1 MIALLL
7 FGILFLLL
15 FLGVPIAVSLGVSTA
30 AAMVITGNINLLPA
44 ITQRMFTQTD
54 NFTLMAVPFFI
65 LAGNIMEKGGI
76 SKRLIDFIATLVRR
90 QPGKLASIAVVAS
103 AFFGDIS

>member
-65 LAGNIMEKGGI
+65 LAGNIRDYPAYGR
-76 SKRLIDFIATLVRR
+76 KRI
-90 QPGKLASIAVVAS
+90 
-103 AFFGDIS
+103 

>member
-54 NFTLMAVPFFI
+54 NFTINGCSLFYSCRKYY
-65 LAGNIMEKGGI
+65 GKGWYI
-76 SKRLIDFIATLVRR
+76 K
-90 QPGKLASIAVVAS
+90 
-103 AFFGDIS
+103 AFN